1 VHEGTSKRALAQLRA
16 AHDHIKAD
24 NPLAATEFV
33 EAAHSLADLL
43 GDYPGMGVQT
53 TKPEVIMFPLVRYR
67 YLMFY
72 KILNGQEIRIIRVRH
87 ASRRRPK

>member
-1 VHEGTSKRALAQLRA
+1 
-16 AHDHIKAD
+16 
-24 NPLAATEFV
+24 
-33 EAAHSLADLL
+33 
-43 GDYPGMGVQT
+43 
-53 TKPEVIMFPLVRYR
+53 LVRYR